1 LSVFSLGEQ
10 AVERFKLAR
19 RLQRQNFAGRRI
31 QGQEADGKIL
41 YLAGLIESM
50 LMSEGQN
57 PFADDLTK
65 ANRGSDNSKT
75 GWIAAS
81 LMAVLLIGVLLL
93 WSSALGRLRR
103 IESLR
108 SKLDDVG
115 ASLRNALAESQRDK
129 GRIAALQT
137 QVARQEI
144 DRTLKAFRVGELTS
158 GIDGRKHHHY
168 TFSVLFAKE
177 PDIFPVLI
185 NFKEPLHI
193 KCDGKKGIR
202 LKIHER
208 LRPPDR
214 IGMYDRNEYHLLQNL
229 LIIYGTTRNLLQQV
243 EDRIPR
249 CSCYIQ
255 GSLGSLRCAMHG
267 NFSQGFRSRIPI
279 RTEGNHRLHLS
290 KLSGRQYIFH
300 S

>member
-1 LSVFSLGEQ
+1 
-10 AVERFKLAR
+10 
-19 RLQRQNFAGRRI
+19 
-31 QGQEADGKIL
+31 
-41 YLAGLIESM
+41 M

-144 DRTLKAFRVGELTS
+144 DRTLKAFRVGELTR

-168 TFSVLFAKE
+168 TFSVLFCE
-177 PDIFPVLI
+177 RTRYFPSA
-185 NFKEPLHI
+185 
-193 KCDGKKGIR
+193 
-202 LKIHER
+202 
-208 LRPPDR
+208 
-214 IGMYDRNEYHLLQNL
+214 Y
-229 LIIYGTTRNLLQQV
+229 
-243 EDRIPR
+243 
-249 CSCYIQ
+249 
-255 GSLGSLRCAMHG
+255 
-267 NFSQGFRSRIPI
+267 
-279 RTEGNHRLHLS
+279 
-290 KLSGRQYIFH
+290 
-300 S
+300 